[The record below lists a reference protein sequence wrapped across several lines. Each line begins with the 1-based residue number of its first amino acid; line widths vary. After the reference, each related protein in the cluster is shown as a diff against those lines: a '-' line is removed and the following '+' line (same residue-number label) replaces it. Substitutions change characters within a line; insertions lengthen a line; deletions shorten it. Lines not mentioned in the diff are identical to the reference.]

1 MTRAREKL
9 RASDTERYY
18 NGEQTEE
25 DSGTLNDKGQLQITI
40 PTDFTETNHTDTT
53 YRIEA
58 RVTDEANREI
68 SGHNYVVATYSS
80 FRIAAWPASYLYEVG
95 STAKLQVEAR
105 DYDGRP
111 VRTAFHVSLQ
121 SWDYRSRTG
130 EDFFTT
136 DGQTDANGNAE
147 IEIPIKKGGSLH
159 ATVTAVTPENRTLQE
174 TAYIWVPDKEWY
186 WWGAEQERIQIIPD
200 QKAYKPGD
208 TAKVMIMA
216 GQDPVSILV
225 TSEGVG
231 LLNRQVVRSQGGPV
245 MVEVPIRAENR
256 AELLRHRD
264 LSKRRQTSQR
274 LQEPCCARRC
284 VQAQRAIAA
293 SKPQFQPGEAAS
305 YTIIAKDAQG
315 KPASAEFSVGV
326 VDEAIYA
333 IRPEADD

>member
-1 MTRAREKL
+1 L
-9 RASDTERYY
+9 GSC
-18 NGEQTEE
+18 
-25 DSGTLNDKGQLQITI
+25 
-40 PTDFTETNHTDTT
+40 
-53 YRIEA
+53 
-58 RVTDEANREI
+58 
-68 SGHNYVVATYSS
+68 
-80 FRIAAWPASYLYEVG
+80 
-95 STAKLQVEAR
+95 STAR
-105 DYDGRP
+105 
-111 VRTAFHVSLQ
+111 
-121 SWDYRSRTG
+121 

-186 WWGAEQERIQIIPD
+186 WLGAEQERIQIIPD
-200 QKAYKPGD
+200 QRAYKPGD

-216 GQDPVSILV
+216 GQNPVSILV

-231 LLNRQVVRSQGGPV
+231 LLNRQVVRNQGGPV
-245 MVEVPIRAENR
+245 MVEVPIRAEN
-256 AELLRHRD
+256 APNFYLTATFLKDDKLHKG
-264 LSKRRQTSQR
+264 SKSLAVPADALKLNVQ
-274 LQEPCCARRC
+274 LQS
-284 VQAQRAIAA
+284 

-333 IRPEADD
+333 IRPEAATDILKFSYGRSSTMSTPTVR